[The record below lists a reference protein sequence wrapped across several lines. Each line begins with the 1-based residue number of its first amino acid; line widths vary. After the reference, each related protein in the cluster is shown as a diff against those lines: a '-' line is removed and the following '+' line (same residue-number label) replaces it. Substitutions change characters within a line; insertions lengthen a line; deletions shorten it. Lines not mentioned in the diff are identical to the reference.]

1 MSMDDAK
8 SFGRARLSF
17 ATEAETTNF
26 VSMLGQFERGEI
38 GPDEW
43 RGFRLLHGA
52 YGQRQEGDLSMLR
65 VKVPQGVLTGEQL
78 RALAHVGRTWSRGF
92 GHITTRQNLQFH
104 FLKLHDVEHAMNACA
119 DAGLTTREACGNS
132 VRNITCCP
140 WAGVSR
146 DEPFD
151 VTPYSEALTRFLL
164 RHPLSAALPRKFKIA
179 FEGCRADHAFT
190 SIHDLGFRARVK
202 DGVPGFF
209 VSVGGGTAIMC
220 TSGTVLFDFLPA
232 SRLFEVAEA
241 VVRVFHEKGD
251 RAHRQ
256 RNRLKFLVKQLGWEA
271 FKAEVHKNIAES
283 TAPACEVEPK
293 DEVPPSWKRPAS
305 PALETLAAT
314 VRGAKLKGP
323 GIAPSLSPRLDF
335 DKASFARWRLSNVE
349 PQKQPGFVSVTVTV
363 PLGDLASEQLEAL
376 AELALAHGDGS
387 VRVTV
392 DQNLVFR
399 WVPIPDVE
407 ALYRGLNAVGL
418 GLPDAGTI
426 ADVTSCPGAES
437 CKLAVTQSRGLGRT
451 LGEFLR
457 GRPDL
462 VDAARDLI
470 IKMSGCPN
478 GCGQHHVAGIGFQG
492 SVRKLGSQPV
502 PQYFVMVGGGSSE
515 LGAHFGRIAAKVP
528 ARRIPQALERLII
541 LYTREKKDGE
551 SATSFFQ
558 RVDLPTVKATLVDL
572 EALTE
577 KDATPEDFI
586 DLGETHAFNPET
598 SAGECAA

>member
-1 MSMDDAK
+1 MSMDDPS
-8 SFGRARLSF
+8 SFGRARLPF
-17 ATEAETTNF
+17 AKHAEVDKF
-26 VSMLGQFERGEI
+26 VSMLDQFEKGEI
-38 GPDEW
+38 GADEW
-43 RGFRLLHGA
+43 RAFRLVHGA

-65 VKVPQGVLTGEQL
+65 VKIPQGILNGAQL
-78 RALAHVGRTWSRGF
+78 RALAHVSRTWSRGF

-104 FLKLHDVEHAMNACA
+104 FVKLHEVEAAMRHCA

-164 RHPLSAALPRKFKIA
+164 RHPLSASLPRKFKIA

-202 DGVPGFF
+202 DGQRGFF
-209 VSVGGGTAIMC
+209 VSVGGGTAILC
-220 TSGTVLFDFLPA
+220 TNGSVLFDFLPA
-232 SRLFEVAEA
+232 NRIAELAEA
-241 VVRVFHEKGD
+241 VVRIFHERGD
-251 RAHRQ
+251 RKHRQ
-256 RNRLKFLVKQLGWEA
+256 RNRLKFLVKQMGWDA
-271 FKAEVHKNIAES
+271 FKAEVLRLFAE
-283 TAPACEVEPK
+283 TKAPLELEPVEEAAPAWPR
-293 DEVPPSWKRPAS
+293 PPPPAR
-305 PALETLAAT
+305 EILAAR
-314 VRGAKLKGP
+314 VRAAKLKGP
-323 GIAPSLSPRLDF
+323 GIAPELTPRLDV
-335 DKASFARWRLSNVE
+335 DKAAFARWNLSNVV
-349 PQKQPGFVSVTVTV
+349 PQKQAGFAAVTATV
-363 PLGDLASEQLEAL
+363 PLGDLAAEQFEAL
-376 AELALAHGDGS
+376 AELAQAHGDGT

-392 DQNLVFR
+392 DQNLLIR
-399 WVPIPDVE
+399 WVPVTEVDT
-407 ALYRGLNAVGL
+407 LYKGLNAIGL

-437 CKLAVTQSRGLGRT
+437 CKLAVTQSRGLGRL

-457 GRPDL
+457 SRPDL
-462 VDAARDLI
+462 VDAAKDLI

-492 SVRKLGSQPV
+492 SVRKVGNRPV

-515 LGAHFGRIAAKVP
+515 AGAHFGRIAAKVP
-528 ARRIPQALERLII
+528 ARRIPQVLERLIA

-558 RVDLPTVKATLVDL
+558 RVELPKVKATVADL
-572 EALTE
+572 EPLTE
-577 KDATPEDFI
+577 QDAKTDDFI
-586 DLGETHAFNPET
+586 DLGETAAFNPET
-598 SAGECAA
+598 SEGECAA